1 MEGRGVW
8 GCISPWN
15 FPLAIF
21 TGQVAAA
28 LVTGNAV
35 VAKPAPQTPA
45 IAARAVALA
54 HAAGVPRD
62 VLQLLPGAGEAGAA
76 LTGDA
81 RVVGVAFT
89 GSSRTAKA
97 IARGLLEPA
106 ERPIVPFIAETGGVN
121 AMIVDST
128 ALPEQ
133 VTADVIASAFGS
145 AGQRCSALRL
155 LLLQEEVAE
164 PIIAMIA
171 GAMDTLKVGD
181 PTLAETDVGPVIDP
195 EAHERLMA
203 YRERMRDRWVKTVDA
218 PAHDTFVP
226 PTLIRL
232 RDMDELRSERFGPLL
247 HVATWKAGTL
257 RQTVERVR
265 TPRAT
270 ASPWASTPASRA
282 SPRRSRRRRGSAIS
296 MSTAPPSARSS
307 ASSPSAARA
316 CRARGRRRAAP
327 TTSPASAPSG

>member
-1 MEGRGVW
+1 MW

-54 HAAGVPRD
+54 HAAGVPPG

-81 RVVGVAFT
+81 RVVGIAFT

-97 IARGLLEPA
+97 IARGLLEPV

-164 PIIAMIA
+164 AMIAMIA
-171 GAMDTLKVGD
+171 GAMDTLRVGD
-181 PTLAETDVGPVIDP
+181 PTPGD
-195 EAHERLMA
+195 
-203 YRERMRDRWVKTVDA
+203 DRRRPGDRRGGARAADGLSRAGARSVDQDGGRA
-218 PAHDTFVP
+218 GRRHLRA

-232 RDMDELRSERFGPLL
+232 ADMDELRSERFGPLL
-247 HVATWKAGTL
+247 HVATWKAGRL
-257 RQTVERVR
+257 AETVARVN
-265 TPRAT
+265 AKGY
-270 ASPWASTPASRA
+270 A
-282 SPRRSRRRRGSAIS
+282 
-296 MSTAPPSARSS
+296 
-307 ASSPSAARA
+307 
-316 CRARGRRRAAP
+316 
-327 TTSPASAPSG
+327 